1 MDNLSEIKNP
11 SAQDPDCST
20 EFKQRFKLSALEI
33 LFGIL
38 ILLGLIYVGYIVLF
52 QDSSGTGSKLEK
64 KIALME
70 TTSREQAEKVDQ
82 KIKAIQEN
90 EAQLASRLK
99 SLETLT
105 LDLSTKIGKLEKRL
119 AEGIKPPPVKEKIV
133 YKVKKGESL
142 QSIAKKYKVSVDDL
156 ARLNKLDKNKPVR
169 VGDTLAI
176 SPR

>member
-1 MDNLSEIKNP
+1 MDHLSECQNTP
-11 SAQDPDCST
+11 DQDPVPETD
-20 EFKQRFKLSALEI
+20 FKQRFKLSGLEI

-38 ILLGLIYVGYIVLF
+38 ILLGLIYIGYFVLF
-52 QDSSGTGSKLEK
+52 PDSSGTASKLQK
-64 KIALME
+64 KISLME
-70 TTSREQAEKVDQ
+70 TSSREQAEKFDKSV
-82 KIKAIQEN
+82 KAIQEN

-99 SLETLT
+99 SLEALT
-105 LDLSTKIGKLEKRL
+105 LDLSTKIGKLDKRQT
-119 AEGIKPPPVKEKIV
+119 EGVKSSPGKEKIN
-133 YKVKKGESL
+133 YKVKKGETL